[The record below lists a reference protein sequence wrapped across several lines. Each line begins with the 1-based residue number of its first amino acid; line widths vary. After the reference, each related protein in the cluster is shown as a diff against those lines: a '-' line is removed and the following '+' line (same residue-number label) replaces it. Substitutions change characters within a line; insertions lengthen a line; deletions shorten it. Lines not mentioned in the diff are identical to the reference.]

1 MIFGREEGTLV
12 RGFVSTFVFEL
23 KANLT
28 DIRIWN
34 TGEAG
39 DLYYYQASLGAIH
52 KLLNTLKRV
61 TLALGQGIVVGA

>member
-1 MIFGREEGTLV
+1 MDILIAGLDTYYLFK
-12 RGFVSTFVFEL
+12 L

-52 KLLNTLKRV
+52 KLLNTIKKV
-61 TLALGQGIVVGA
+61 KLALGQGIVVGA